1 MSEPIDSHHH
11 LWRYDKSEYGWIGED
26 MSLLARDYL
35 PENLRPELVESG
47 IQGTVAVQT
56 RQTLAETRFLLDF
69 AEEFEFIRGVVGW
82 APIATAEFLEVL
94 ERLKGYTKLKG
105 LRHVIQDELDD
116 QFILRDD
123 FNSGI
128 GLLKRYSLVYDILI
142 YEKHLPAAISFVDR
156 HPSQIFVLDHI
167 GKPRIRAGE
176 IEPWRTN
183 LQSLARRENVF
194 CKLSGLVTEADW
206 KHWQIA
212 DLRPYLDVVLGAFG
226 ARRLMVGSDWPVCL
240 LASTPKK
247 WFCTLKEFLRPL
259 SVSEQDMILGG
270 VASKVYSL
278 G

>member
-1 MSEPIDSHHH
+1 MSERIDSHHH

-35 PENLRPELVESG
+35 PEHLRPELVESG
-47 IQGTVAVQT
+47 IQGTVAVQA

-94 ERLKGYTKLKG
+94 EQLKGHKKLKG
-105 LRHVIQDELDD
+105 LRHILQDEPDD
-116 QFILRDD
+116 QFILRVD

-142 YEKHLPAAISFVDR
+142 YAKHLPAAISFVDR

-194 CKLSGLVTEADW
+194 CKLSGIVTEADW
-206 KHWQIA
+206 KNWQIA

-226 ARRLMVGSDWPVCL
+226 ATRLMVGSDWPVCL

-247 WFCTLKEFLRPL
+247 WFSTLKEFLRPL
-259 SVSEQDMILGG
+259 SVSERDMILGG

>member
-1 MSEPIDSHHH
+1 MSERIDSHHH